1 MSLFST
7 QQTTIETY
15 IIETQQ
21 QTIQA
26 KGFESQT

>member
-7 QQTTIETY
+7 QQTTIETST
-15 IIETQQ
+15 IETQQQ

-26 KGFESQT
+26 NGLES